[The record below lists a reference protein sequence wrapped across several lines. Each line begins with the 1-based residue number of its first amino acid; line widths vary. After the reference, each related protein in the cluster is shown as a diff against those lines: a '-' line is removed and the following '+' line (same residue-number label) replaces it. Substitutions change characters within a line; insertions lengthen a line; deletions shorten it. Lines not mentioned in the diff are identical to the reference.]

1 MLDFLTYGPFSS
13 RIVSNNFSLKT
24 LLFEQIVTAGKV
36 ISDIGKLVW
45 RIVVMVGKLIHFIST
60 GYDRKQK
67 DTILE
72 MHRIHHKS
80 LE

>member
-13 RIVSNNFSLKT
+13 RIVSNTFLLKT

-67 DTILE
+67 NTILQ
-72 MHRIHHKS
+72 MHRINHKT